1 MEREVKSPLDNALD
15 VKYIDNAEVA
25 LAGAVEDGS
34 LSAEVV
40 ELIRETNAKIKE
52 INRVEAPIAMLS
64 NCMLFLNFG
73 EAAAVIEALKHA
85 IKIKMFQELKGT
97 FKEELEK
104 ELKNQLKE
112 DNNG

>member
-1 MEREVKSPLDNALD
+1 MEKRSESPLDNALD

-25 LAGAVEDGS
+25 LAGAVKDGS

-64 NCMLFLNFG
+64 NCMLFLNFD
-73 EAAAVIEALKHA
+73 EAAAAIETLKYA
-85 IKIKMFQELKGT
+85 VKIKMFQELKGD
-97 FKEELEK
+97 FKEELAK
-104 ELKNQLKE
+104 EIKKKLEE

>member
-1 MEREVKSPLDNALD
+1 MEKRSESPLDNALD

-25 LAGAVEDGS
+25 LAGAVEDGT
-34 LSAEVV
+34 LSADVV

-64 NCMLFLNFG
+64 NCMLFLSFS

-85 IKIKMFQELKGT
+85 VKIKMVQELKGT

-104 ELKNQLKE
+104 ELKKQLKE